1 MRRRRLMAK
10 GMEPGLVRITHTCSG
25 ETGDDEVVVAE
36 FDADGVMVSWPR
48 ALSFGDALALNHED
62 RQAPDP
68 LILRDN
74 EGWLTLTDAHLVG
87 ASASTLAHSVE
98 RIRYRKAIQTGANT
112 VGYTDVNGMT
122 SEIDGLAEWAKLVP
136 VTSTLAW
143 DEDSGGVEVSLV
155 ARNVEPKGLG
165 GPLGL
170 ELLTSYSH
178 NPEPEDGVFTVST
191 RLLVRTRSSEL
202 IGWQT
207 HERSHRMVQ
216 DLMCLVYSKPC
227 ASRLVSVVR
236 DDDQEGPPDDRRG
249 SWRAAYHPTFCR
261 SLPPNCQ
268 LTGEDQPLFFLEEAD
283 PQRVERWLSE
293 YELWSRPTWI
303 VMSAI
308 FDRSLPVESKLLQV
322 AVALEAL
329 GYAIRQK
336 ADPTTKPTTHY
347 ESLLQGI
354 FDAIGY
360 APPAVVGGSGD
371 ISAWCRDFNRAYK
384 GVKHADNPLPDSLV
398 AWSRAKEGMTLIRC
412 WLASELG
419 VPNDLVT
426 NRLSDRRAPRM

>member
-98 RIRYRKAIQTGANT
+98 QIRYQKAIHAGANGADYAG
-112 VGYTDVNGMT
+112 VQGMT
-122 SEIDGLAEWAKLVP
+122 SEVEGLASWAKLVP
-136 VTSTLAW
+136 VTQSVTF
-143 DEDSGGVEVSLV
+143 DEGRGAADSLSLV
-155 ARNVEPKGLG
+155 AKNLEPKRLG

-170 ELLTSYSH
+170 DLCTAYTPNLVP
-178 NPEPEDGVFTVST
+178 NGGVFTVAT
-191 RLLVRTRSSEL
+191 WLHVRTRTPEL
-202 IGWQT
+202 TSWQT
-207 HERSHRMVQ
+207 HERSHRMMQ
-216 DLMCLVYSKPC
+216 DLMCLVYGKPC
-227 ASRLVSVVR
+227 TSRLVSVMR
-236 DDDQEGPPDDRRG
+236 DDDQERPPTDDRRF
-249 SWRAAYHPTFCR
+249 WREAYQPTFGR
-261 SLPPNCQ
+261 KAPPDFQ
-268 LTGEDQPLFFLEEAD
+268 LTDRDRPLFFLDEAD
-283 PQRVERWLSE
+283 GERVERWLSE

-360 APPAVVGGSGD
+360 APPAVVGGGD
-371 ISAWCRDFNRAYK
+371 IRAWCRDFNRTYK

-419 VPNDLVT
+419 VSNELVT
-426 NRLSDRRAPRM
+426 NRLADRSS